1 MRHRLTWLLLLAAA
15 TLGGQQKLDP
25 VTWSLRMETPT
36 AAPGDR
42 AVAKLTAKVEE
53 GWHLYASTS
62 PQGKPIAMQLGVT
75 PAPGITSWTASQPPP
90 DKQFDAFF
98 NQESHWYEG
107 EAEFWIE
114 LEVAEDAQGAIPVEA
129 AIRYGACDAT
139 RCLPPKT
146 RSAKATLT
154 IGDQAAAIA
163 MPADFEPVLLFDS
176 PPPKASGRDALI
188 DAAAAVEPANTS
200 GTTNP
205 SDQGLIRFAA
215 VAFGF
220 GLLSIFTPC
229 VFPMIPVMMSYFVST
244 QSGEKKASITQ
255 AVTFVVGVIALFT
268 GMGAAVSAALGP
280 FGMQLLAGNVW
291 VNLLIAVVFF
301 AFGASLLGAFEMTIP
316 SGLMTALNQ
325 KAGSGGLLPT
335 LMMGL
340 VFALASFACTGPF
353 VGALLAGSVSGGS
366 LAWPIFGMLFF
377 SSGLALPF
385 FGLALFPSYLDKM
398 PKAGGWMSR
407 VKITMAFVIV
417 AAGVKY
423 LSNVDQAFQFEFLT
437 RERFLAIWAVLFSL
451 AGLYLL
457 GLIKLDYD
465 DDGQPLSLARL
476 GSGALFLVFA
486 ASLLPGMF
494 GAPLGNLDA
503 YVPEAKS
510 VAFLGGGTPGGAKQ
524 AWLKDDYEGALAKA
538 SDSGKPALLIFT
550 GYYCTNCKWMKTNM
564 FPRPEIAAAVAETVP
579 VQLYTDDA
587 DPAVSDKHQALL
599 ADKFDTVAIPFY
611 ALVDGAGNTIETF
624 AGSTRDEAD
633 FLAFLESRPAKQV
646 SSLD

>member
-1 MRHRLTWLLLLAAA
+1 MQHRLTWLLLLVAA
-15 TLGGQQKLDP
+15 TLGAQQNLDP
-25 VTWSLRMETPT
+25 VTWSLRMETPV

-42 AVAKLTAKVEE
+42 AVAKLTARVQE

-75 PAPGITSWTASQPPP
+75 AADGIASWQASQPQP

-114 LEVAEDAQGAIPVEA
+114 LELSDAAQGAIPIEA
-129 AIRYGACDAT
+129 TIRYGACDAT

-154 IGDQAAAIA
+154 IGERAAAIA
-163 MPADFEPVLLFDS
+163 IPADFEPVYLFDT
-176 PPPKASGRDALI
+176 PAPKDSGRDVLI
-188 DAAAAVEPANTS
+188 EAAATA
-200 GTTNP
+200 GTAETGETVNP

-255 AVTFVVGVIALFT
+255 AVTFVAGVIALFT
-268 GMGAAVSAALGP
+268 GMGAAVSVALGP

-301 AFGASLLGAFEMTIP
+301 AFGASLLGAFEMSIP

-377 SSGLALPF
+377 SAGLALPF
-385 FGLALFPSYLDKM
+385 FGLALFPSYLDRM

-417 AAGVKY
+417 AAGFKY
-423 LSNVDQAFQFEFLT
+423 LSNVDQAFQLEFLT

-465 DDGQPLSLARL
+465 DNGEPLSLARL

-494 GAPLGNLDA
+494 GGPLGNLDA
-503 YVPEAKS
+503 YVPEAR
-510 VAFLGGGTPGGAKQ
+510 AGAYIGGGSASAKQ
-524 AWLKDDYEGALAKA
+524 EWLKDDYEGALAKA
-538 SDSGKPALLIFT
+538 ANSGKPALLIFT

-587 DPAVSDKHQALL
+587 DPAISDRHQALL

-611 ALVDGAGNTIETF
+611 ALVDGDGNTIETF
-624 AGSTRDEAD
+624 AGSTSDEAS

-646 SSLD
+646 SELD

>member
-1 MRHRLTWLLLLAAA
+1 MYPRVASLLLLTAAA
-15 TLGGQQKLDP
+15 LGAQGLGAQGKIDP
-25 VTWSLRMETPT
+25 VAWSLRMETPT
-36 AAPGDR
+36 AAPGGE
-42 AVAKLTAKVEE
+42 AVAVLTAEVQE

-75 PAPGITSWTASQPPP
+75 DSAAVESWTALQPEP
-90 DKQFDAFF
+90 DVQFDAFF
-98 NQESHWYEG
+98 QQESHWYEG
-107 EAEFWIE
+107 ETEFYIK
-114 LEVAEDAQGAIPVEA
+114 LALAEDAQGSVPVEA
-129 AIRYGACDAT
+129 TIRYGACDAT

-146 RSAKATLT
+146 FSARSTLT
-154 IGDQAAAIA
+154 IGAEAAAVA
-163 MPADFEPVLLFDS
+163 VPADYEPVHIFENA
-176 PPPKASGRDALI
+176 PKPASDRDALV
-188 DAAAAVEPANTS
+188 DAAAAAKPV
-200 GTTNP
+200 TN
-205 SDQGLIRFAA
+205 SAAADQGFVKFAA

-220 GLLSIFTPC
+220 GLLAIFTPC

-244 QSGEKKASITQ
+244 QSGEKKASLTQ

-325 KAGSGGLLPT
+325 KAGAGGMLPT

-366 LAWPIFGMLFF
+366 LTWPIFGMLFF
-377 SSGLALPF
+377 SAGLALPF

-417 AAGVKY
+417 AAGIKY
-423 LSNVDQAFQFEFLT
+423 LSNVDQAFQLGMLT
-437 RERFLAIWAVLFSL
+437 RERFLAIWAVLFTL

-465 DDGQPLSLARL
+465 SNDEPLSLARL
-476 GSGALFLVFA
+476 GSGAVFLVFA

-494 GAPLGNLDA
+494 GAPLGELDA
-503 YVPEAKS
+503 YVPESK
-510 VAFLGGGTPGGAKQ
+510 VAYFSGGGAAKE

-538 SDSGKPALLIFT
+538 SDTGKPALLIFT

-564 FPRPEIAAAVAETVP
+564 FTRPQIAAAVAETVP

-587 DPAVSDKHQALL
+587 DPAISDKHQALL
-599 ADKFDTVAIPFY
+599 ADQFDTVAIPFY
-611 ALVDGAGNTIETF
+611 ALVDGDGNTIETF
-624 AGSTRDEAD
+624 AGSTRDESE
-633 FLAFLESRPAKQV
+633 FLAFLQARGAKQV
-646 SSLD
+646 SRLD